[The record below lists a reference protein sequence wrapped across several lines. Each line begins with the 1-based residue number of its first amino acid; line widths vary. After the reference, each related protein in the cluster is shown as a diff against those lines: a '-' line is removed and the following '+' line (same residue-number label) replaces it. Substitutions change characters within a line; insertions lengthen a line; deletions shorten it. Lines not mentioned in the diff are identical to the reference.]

1 MNTSADI
8 TAPSGLKV
16 FRDLGGTLTADGR
29 RIRSGRI
36 FRSGDLSA
44 LTRADLDRLRSLGIR
59 LVCDLRSE
67 FERTAR
73 PSQWPEDLQTER
85 LIAGLLDV
93 RTGQL
98 DLRRMLIEDPTP
110 AGVRRMM
117 LATYEALPAA
127 AAPLLPQL
135 FARLANDQL
144 PALIHCS
151 AGKDRT
157 GFICACIQHALG
169 VDRET
174 ILKEYLAIREHLAAD
189 AMASRIAEHLRALVG
204 DAAAERMVKVLSD
217 VDADYLD
224 AAFAVIDREHGSL
237 ARYLSAAGV
246 TDETVTRIQQ
256 QLLDG
261 SSSSYSN

>member
-1 MNTSADI
+1 MNTSADT

-29 RIRSGRI
+29 RIRNGRI

-44 LTRADLDRLRSLGIR
+44 LTQADLDRLRSLGIR

-135 FARLANDQL
+135 FARLANNQL
-144 PALIHCS
+144 PALVHCS

-157 GFICACIQHALG
+157 GFVCACIQHTLG

-174 ILKEYLAIREHLAAD
+174 ILKEYLAIREHLVAD
-189 AMASRIAEHLRALVG
+189 AMASRISEHLRASVG

-224 AAFAVIDREHGSL
+224 AALAAIVRMHGSL
-237 ARYLSAAGV
+237 DRYLASAGL
-246 TDETVTRIQQ
+246 TTGLRQRLGQ
-256 QLLDG
+256 GLLVPA
-261 SSSSYSN
+261 

>member
-1 MNTSADI
+1 MNATTEV
-8 TAPSGLKV
+8 TALSGLKV

-29 RIRSGRI
+29 RVRSGRI
-36 FRSGDLSA
+36 FRSGDLSV
-44 LTRADLDRLRSLGIR
+44 LTAADLDKLRTLGIR

-67 FERTAR
+67 FERSAR
-73 PSQWPEDLQTER
+73 PSQWPEDLQTEW
-85 LIAGLLDV
+85 LVAGLLDV
-93 RTGQL
+93 RSGQF
-98 DLRRMLIEDPTP
+98 DLRRMLVEDPTP

-135 FARLANDQL
+135 FERLARNQL

-174 ILKEYLAIREHLAAD
+174 IFRDYLAVREHLAAD
-189 AMASRIAEHLRALVG
+189 AMASRIAERLRAMVG
-204 DAAAERMVKVLSD
+204 DAAAERMVKVLAD
-217 VDADYLD
+217 VDAEYLR
-224 AAFAVIDREHGSL
+224 AAISRIEHEHGSMG
-237 ARYLSAAGV
+237 AYLRAAGLTSERERDV
-246 TDETVTRIQQ
+246 RQY
-256 QLLDG
+256 LLQAA
-261 SSSSYSN
+261 

>member
-1 MNTSADI
+1 MSTSADT

-16 FRDLGGTLTADGR
+16 FRDLGGTVTADGR

-44 LTRADLDRLRSLGIR
+44 LTAAGLDKLRSLGIR
-59 LVCDLRSE
+59 VVCDLRSE

-73 PSQWPEDLQTER
+73 PSRWPEDLQTEW
-85 LIAGLLDV
+85 LVAGLLDV
-93 RTGQL
+93 RSGQL

-110 AGVRRMM
+110 AGVRRML

-135 FARLANDQL
+135 FERLTSNQL

-157 GFICACIQHALG
+157 GFVCACIQHALG

-174 ILKEYLAIREHLAAD
+174 IFSDYLAVREHLAAD
-189 AMASRIAEHLRALVG
+189 AMASRIAEHLRDMVG
-204 DAAAERMVKVLSD
+204 DAAAESMVKVLAD
-217 VDADYLD
+217 VDADYLR
-224 AAFAVIDREHGSL
+224 AAISRIEREHGSMG
-237 ARYLSAAGV
+237 AYLRAAGLTAEQE
-246 TDETVTRIQQ
+246 TDLRKC
-256 QLLDG
+256 LLQAT
-261 SSSSYSN
+261 